1 MCQLKKLK
9 PGGNNILV
17 TFDSMQE
24 YLDLFKQKVYELVAG
39 AVRRQ
44 F

>member
-1 MCQLKKLK
+1 
-9 PGGNNILV
+9 V

-24 YLDLFKQKVYELVAG
+24 YLDLFKQKVYELVVG
-39 AVRRQ
+39 SVRRQ